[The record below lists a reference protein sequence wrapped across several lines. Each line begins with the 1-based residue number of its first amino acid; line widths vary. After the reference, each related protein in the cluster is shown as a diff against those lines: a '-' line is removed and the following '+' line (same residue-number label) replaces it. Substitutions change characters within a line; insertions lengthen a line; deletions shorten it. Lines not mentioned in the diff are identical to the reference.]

1 MSQDTGLI
9 HVEIGERPTE
19 MFAEGH
25 IIMPEPRP
33 TAIDVVAVRFLW
45 LLLLLLLLLLLFT
58 LSVSGNGRGSH
69 RDGGHWLDE
78 EL

>member
-1 MSQDTGLI
+1 LSQDTGLI

-33 TAIDVVAVRFLW
+33 TAIDVVAVGFCG
-45 LLLLLLLLLLLFT
+45 LLLLLILFT
-58 LSVSGNGRGSH
+58 LSVFGNGCGSH
-69 RDGGHWLDE
+69 RDGEHWLDE